1 MKKFVLFFFLT
12 LALLLGGRTSAPAAP
27 GLTEDQLRR
36 MLEAHPDILLGVLQK
51 HSEELLDLVQ
61 SGATSRRNKAIVNEW
76 RRSLKQPAPNVE
88 LRGRYIKG
96 PEKAPLT
103 IIAYSDFT
111 CPFCQKGANTIRRIL
126 KERKDQVRYV
136 FKAYP
141 LDSKGFGRLAAAYFL
156 AAGLQS
162 EAKAWKLH
170 DLLFSSRAELVQ
182 DGEKT
187 LKKMAAEAGLDL
199 NRLAD
204 DIKSARVNEMLD
216 TDYAEGARLNL
227 EGTPTYFINQLAVHG
242 ALAPELFD
250 KAIEMALTTAPRP

>member
-1 MKKFVLFFFLT
+1 MKKIVLFFFLT
-12 LALLLGGRTSAPAAP
+12 LALLLSGTPASAAP
-27 GLTEDQLRR
+27 SLTEDQLRR

-61 SGATSRRNKAIVNEW
+61 SGATSRRNKAIVSEW
-76 RRSLKQPAPNVE
+76 RRSLNQPAPVVD

-96 PEKAPLT
+96 PEKAPIT
-103 IIAYSDFT
+103 IIAFSDFT
-111 CPFCQKGANTIRRIL
+111 CPFCQKGAGTIKRIL

-141 LDSKGFGRLAAAYFL
+141 LDSKGYGRISAAYFL

-170 DLLFSSRAELVQ
+170 DLLFSARAELVQ
-182 DGEKT
+182 GGEKT
-187 LKKMAAEAGLDL
+187 LKQMATEAGLDL
-199 NRLAD
+199 NRLTE

-216 TDYAEGARLNL
+216 TDYAEGSRLNVA
-227 EGTPTYFINQLAVHG
+227 GTPTYFINQLAVNG

-250 KAIEMALTTAPRP
+250 QAIEMAMTSAPRP